1 MKFKK
6 IAIVGIGLV
15 GGSLGLSIKRK
26 KLAQKVIGIVHHKK
40 TIKEALNLKAVD
52 KATLN
57 LKDIKDADLIILAT
71 PVNIILRQL
80 PLILNYAK
88 ENTLII
94 DVGSTKNKIIKL
106 AEKLMPSNKKIDFIG
121 THPLAGSEKKGLY
134 FAKIDL
140 FKNSLCILVPTKF
153 TKKENLEKI
162 KTFWRALG
170 ADTKTINAKKHD
182 EILSFTSHLPHL
194 VSFALMDS
202 MPAKYLNFSASG
214 LKDTTRLSSS
224 DALVWQDIFFSNK
237 ENLIKAIAN
246 FEKSLKELKNK
257 ISASDKTL
265 LNKLKSIKRKK
276 ESIL

>member
-26 KLAQKVIGIVHHKK
+26 KLAQEVIGIVHHKK

-52 KATLN
+52 KVTLN

-80 PLILNYAK
+80 PLIFNYAK

-94 DVGSTKNKIIKL
+94 DVGSTKNKIIQL
-106 AEKLMPSNKKIDFIG
+106 AEKLMPGNKKIDFIG
-121 THPLAGSEKKGLY
+121 THPLAGSEKKGLC

-140 FKNSLCILVPTKF
+140 FKNSICILVSTKF

-162 KTFWRALG
+162 KTFWHALG
-170 ADTKTINAKKHD
+170 ADTKIITAKKHD

-194 VSFALMDS
+194 VSFALMNSIPDR
-202 MPAKYLNFSASG
+202 YLNFSASG

-246 FEKSLKELKNK
+246 FQKSLKELRNK

-265 LNKLKSIKRKK
+265 LNKLKSIKKKK